1 MWCVYSLCLSISPS
15 SPTGMWAVQGK
26 YLCFVVFQAPRTVPG
41 TKVYLLNHCTF
52 NQFKCLILCSD
63 LCSLSWWHLPPK
75 IHVDSFYD
83 HVLKIYLDFY
93 FMCVSVYLL
102 DYMCTTYVSGVLSL
116 GRVSEPLELELRAVL
131 RCLVGAGSWALL
143 VCKGRECS
151 AEPPSPPTFL
161 YLFLDFTRTVCMTVW
176 GRWTRDGC
184 EQPCG
189 YRELNQVLWKSSQ
202 SSSPQPRANH
212 FKVEKLTWSLSDQFQ
227 SLTPLALSSDSVSG
241 DQLECT

>member
-63 LCSLSWWHLPPK
+63 LCSLPWWHLPPK

-93 FMCVSVYLL
+93 FMCVSVYCLNICEQRAYL
-102 DYMCTTYVSGVLSL
+102 VSWARRGCQSLWNWSYGQFWDAWWVLGVEPCLSARAVSALLSL
-116 GRVSEPLELELRAVL
+116 LHHQ
-131 RCLVGAGSWALL
+131 
-143 VCKGRECS
+143 
-151 AEPPSPPTFL
+151 PS
-161 YLFLDFTRTVCMTVW
+161 
-176 GRWTRDGC
+176 
-184 EQPCG
+184 
-189 YRELNQVLWKSSQ
+189 
-202 SSSPQPRANH
+202 
-212 FKVEKLTWSLSDQFQ
+212 
-227 SLTPLALSSDSVSG
+227 
-241 DQLECT
+241 